1 MVYSI
6 VLMHF
11 HAEQKNGTLWQTKT
25 LFSLS
30 LCFLSQLCM
39 AMSHHIFFYWMQR
52 KNHICQESLFSI
64 CLFVLLVLCVH
75 SINGQTIQRITFGF
89 SILSYEFLFSVG
101 LLDLFVCLSCSFFGQ
116 SKMRIIFFLASR
128 ILVSTTTKPPRW
140 KKEQANCA
148 NWIWLN
154 GFQLPKIHKKRPS
167 TYHTGWITFFC
178 AFRLKR

>member
-89 SILSYEFLFSVG
+89 SILSYEFLFSVD

-116 SKMRIIFFLASR
+116 SKTRIIFFWRAVFWYQR
-128 ILVSTTTKPPRW
+128 QQNPPDG
-140 KKEQANCA
+140 KKNKQTAQIEF
-148 NWIWLN
+148 
-154 GFQLPKIHKKRPS
+154 G
-167 TYHTGWITFFC
+167 
-178 AFRLKR
+178 

>member
-89 SILSYEFLFSVG
+89 SILSYEFLFSVD

-116 SKMRIIFFLASR
+116 SKTRIIFFFGEPYFGINDNKTPPMEKRTSKLR
-128 ILVSTTTKPPRW
+128 KLNLVEWFSIAKNT
-140 KKEQANCA
+140 
-148 NWIWLN
+148 
-154 GFQLPKIHKKRPS
+154 
-167 TYHTGWITFFC
+167 
-178 AFRLKR
+178 